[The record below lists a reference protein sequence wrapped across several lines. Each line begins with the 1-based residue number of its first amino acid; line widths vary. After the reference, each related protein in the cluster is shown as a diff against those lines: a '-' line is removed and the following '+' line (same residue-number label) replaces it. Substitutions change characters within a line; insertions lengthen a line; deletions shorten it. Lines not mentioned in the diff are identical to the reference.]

1 MWDKKSGWVWMP
13 GSLFAPAWVD
23 WAFWSDHYLWRP
35 YTLFDYFEGCR
46 GGAWLWDLTYDG
58 PVTGDIIRTGLDRE
72 PGGRPV
78 RSVIDK
84 DSLKRKAEPELPLP
98 KEMKTALKLTT
109 EALKRGD
116 PGAQESLREAMRRPV
131 IVGTADFAAPGW
143 REKAVPLERFLER
156 PEVRGRGTGGAPPV
170 TSEAASKAVLRS
182 YEVLR
187 AISDVQAR
195 TNPTPKSPNLAPS
208 PGDSLSRG
216 ERAVSRPDAVIQDR
230 SAGEG
235 RLPRLGPGR
244 FSSGENGGRLGPHFR
259 DWNPDVRAGAR
270 LGVDILYSSRTNEV
284 YSPQLGLRSRDIM
297 SRPRFSTGS
306 ESSPSFGGS
315 GAGMGST
322 GTGGASPPGTVQGT
336 HSSPAGSSGPRG
348 SSKESGGGKQQN

>member
-1 MWDKKSGWVWMP
+1 
-13 GSLFAPAWVD
+13 
-23 WAFWSDHYLWRP
+23 
-35 YTLFDYFEGCR
+35 
-46 GGAWLWDLTYDG
+46 
-58 PVTGDIIRTGLDRE
+58 VTGDIIRTGIERE

-84 DSLKRKAEPELPLP
+84 DSLKRKAQPELPLP
-98 KEMKTALKLTT
+98 KEMKTSLKLTA

-116 PGAQESLREAMRRPV
+116 PGARASLREAMRRPV
-131 IVGTADFAAPGW
+131 VVNKTDLAAPGW
-143 REKAVPLERFLER
+143 REKAVPLDRFLER
-156 PEVRGRGTGGAPPV
+156 PEVTGRGTGDAPPV
-170 TSEAASKAVLRS
+170 TSGAASKAALRS

-244 FSSGENGGRLGPHFR
+244 FSASENAGRLGPRFR

-270 LGVDILYSSRTNEV
+270 LGVDISYSSRTNEV

-297 SRPRFSTGS
+297 SRPRFSTGA
-306 ESSPSFGGS
+306 EVWPPSGGS
-315 GAGMGST
+315 EAGMGSA
-322 GTGGASPPGTVQGT
+322 GAGGAAPPGTVQGSP
-336 HSSPAGSSGPRG
+336 SSPAGSSAPRG
-348 SSKESGGGKQQN
+348 SSKESGGGKKQNQPD